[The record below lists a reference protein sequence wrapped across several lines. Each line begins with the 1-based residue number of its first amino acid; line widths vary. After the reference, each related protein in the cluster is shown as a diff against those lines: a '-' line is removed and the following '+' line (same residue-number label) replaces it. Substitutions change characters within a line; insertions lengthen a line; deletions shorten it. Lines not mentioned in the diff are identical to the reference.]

1 MFGMRA
7 ALFALCACT
16 LEAQDAAS
24 LLAKA
29 RAAFVE
35 NRDRERFW
43 NWTTVTNR
51 SIIDKTG
58 TEFEKL
64 PSVTIE
70 SPIRDDG
77 KRCNAV
83 MAWGDGTEPYLAN
96 ASAEERC
103 AVEKET
109 PEMFQMEAFLES
121 RQAKIESR
129 SPTAITLA
137 IREDKAAMEDKDPM
151 KRCVASVRGT
161 LQLDPAT
168 FFPKHIEVT
177 MPGGACEQ
185 KHLTAQDH
193 YEDELVKNV
202 TAGFTKGTLMRFD
215 YALQKDKAGHAEK
228 DFWICTH
235 RYAVRPLQK
244 TAGGMIVSG
253 RRFPLARAGLER
265 RVVIDGQTV
274 ATEFSAESSLKFET
288 VKDN

>member
-7 ALFALCACT
+7 ALFVLCACT

-129 SPTAITLA
+129 SPTAI
-137 IREDKAAMEDKDPM
+137 
-151 KRCVASVRGT
+151 
-161 LQLDPAT
+161 
-168 FFPKHIEVT
+168 
-177 MPGGACEQ
+177 
-185 KHLTAQDH
+185 
-193 YEDELVKNV
+193 
-202 TAGFTKGTLMRFD
+202 
-215 YALQKDKAGHAEK
+215 
-228 DFWICTH
+228 
-235 RYAVRPLQK
+235 
-244 TAGGMIVSG
+244 
-253 RRFPLARAGLER
+253 
-265 RVVIDGQTV
+265 
-274 ATEFSAESSLKFET
+274 
-288 VKDN
+288 